1 MSKHPMKLDD
11 LNLFRLVVKYGSFTS
26 ASRKTMVPVATI
38 TRRIQALEESLE
50 IRLLNRHARK
60 LSLTESGQKFYDEC
74 GPVLQALI
82 RTSEQIS
89 DECKGAAGKL
99 KIAAPANLT
108 KMMLQPI
115 LNQFMFQYPE
125 INIELFMSSQP
136 ELLDPTEWDLIFRI
150 GPQRDSNLIARKIG
164 SLEDI
169 LVASPSYL
177 AAAPEL
183 KHANDLHHH
192 SLLKGR
198 PLLKWVLNNQ
208 QGETVTIN
216 DAARFEASELN
227 VVRHACADSLG
238 ITLMPNIMIHN
249 YIEDGRLVRVLDD
262 WSANPRAVYLI
273 YNHKAHQPEKVRLFI
288 DFMSQ

>member
-1 MSKHPMKLDD
+1 MKLDD

-26 ASRKTMVPVATI
+26 ASRKTSVPVATI

-60 LSLTESGQKFYDEC
+60 LSLTESGQKFHDAC
-74 GPVLQALI
+74 GPILKALI
-82 RTSEQIS
+82 DASEQIS

-115 LNQFMFQYPE
+115 LNQFMLHYPD

-150 GPQRDSNLIARKIG
+150 GPQRDSSLIAKKVG

-169 LVASPSYL
+169 LVASPHYL
-177 AAAPEL
+177 AHSAPL
-183 KHANDLHHH
+183 THANDLHKHN
-192 SLLKGR
+192 LLKGR
-198 PLLKWVLNNQ
+198 PLIKWVLNNQ
-208 QGETVTIN
+208 QGESVTIN

-227 VVRHACADSLG
+227 VVRHACADGLG

-249 YIEDGRLVRVLDD
+249 YIENGTLVRVLND